1 MPISDVVG
9 EIDKE
14 VARLLAAKKLLT
26 GGVVKTG
33 RSGRGHTIAPQHAG
47 RSHRLSGRAG
57 QKKKVRNN

>member
-33 RSGRGHTIAPQHAG
+33 RSGRGHTMSAATRRKIAQTQ
-47 RSHRLSGRAG
+47 RARWAKEKG
-57 QKKKVRNN
+57 KK